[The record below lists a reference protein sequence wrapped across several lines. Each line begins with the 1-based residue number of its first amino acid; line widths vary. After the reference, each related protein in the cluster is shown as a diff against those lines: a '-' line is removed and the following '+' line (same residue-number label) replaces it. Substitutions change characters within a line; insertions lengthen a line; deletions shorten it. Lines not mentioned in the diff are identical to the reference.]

1 MSISAIDGKIDGK
14 ALIPKLDLALTPE
27 PQETN
32 NNKQTESFMDV
43 LMNAIGEVDTLQ
55 KNAESSA
62 EKLALGDES
71 YLHNTMIAYEKAN
84 LALQLTIEVRNR
96 IIEAYQEIM
105 RIQM

>member
-1 MSISAIDGKIDGK
+1 MNIAQLDSKT
-14 ALIPKLDLALTPE
+14 LIPKLDILSAPE
-27 PQETN
+27 NQENTN
-32 NNKQTESFMDV
+32 NKSENFMDV
-43 LMNAIGEVDTLQ
+43 LMNAIGEVNTLQ
-55 KNAESSA
+55 KNAETSA

-84 LALQLTIEVRNR
+84 LALQLTVEVRNR